1 MPVCVC
7 ACRSEAW
14 EEWADWE
21 LEQQQPEEEED
32 SAAGT
37 SSGSSS
43 HAEAPSTPRPVS
55 SLLRNC
61 FRQFCSRSGLDNSAA
76 SFSHSST
83 AEPTTAS
90 PSDKATVASSSGS
103 SQQQG
108 GQKQGVK
115 HALVFCYAN
124 DLRWYHT
131 MRTPD
136 YSITPLTVA
145 SPVPTRHG
153 SSSDAGSK
161 AAGRLCPSPSGR
173 PYKQRGQV
181 SKHLQRKS
189 TDVSL
194 LGKQEEGELAAA
206 WKALPGACMEQ
217 CGALDQQLQAED
229 QVADKLRWASLP
241 TAVTARGEGWW
252 V

>member
-1 MPVCVC
+1 M
-7 ACRSEAW
+7 
-14 EEWADWE
+14 
-21 LEQQQPEEEED
+21 
-32 SAAGT
+32 
-37 SSGSSS
+37 
-43 HAEAPSTPRPVS
+43 EAPSTPGPVS
-55 SLLRNC
+55 NLLRNC
-61 FRQFCSRSGLDNSAA
+61 FRQFCSRSGLDSSAA
-76 SFSHSST
+76 SCSHSNA
-83 AEPTTAS
+83 AEHAP
-90 PSDKATVASSSGS
+90 ASSSDTATAASGS
-103 SQQQG
+103 GSQQS

-153 SSSDAGSK
+153 ASDAGSQ
-161 AAGRLCPSPSGR
+161 ASGRLCPSPCGR

-229 QVADKLRWASLP
+229 QVTEKLRWVSLP
-241 TAVTARGEGWW
+241 TAVKAREEGWW